1 MSKFLYL
8 AQVQCL
14 VMFTLKI
21 ILKNVQKLNVCHHYV
36 QNVFQSGAGQE
47 AMLLASKVS
56 LDLHYGHNVNYL
68 VNDKSLSENSNVC
81 TGNSPPFSHV
91 LFNYVCEKS
100 DLFSKQEHSRERSTR
115 SDEFSIE
122 DAKDA
127 SVSYIK
133 KLWEAIDSRLCF
145 TDISNSP
152 CAFSE
157 APAESIFSVYANVTC
172 AREKMTI
179 AHAVGLTRIAVHGPP
194 PATTPS
200 AMLAKEALKNVK
212 SSFGERFCT
221 KLWFKGCTSSTLKAL
236 KNKTWDW

>member
-1 MSKFLYL
+1 
-8 AQVQCL
+8 
-14 VMFTLKI
+14 MFTLKI
-21 ILKNVQKLNVCHHYV
+21 ILKNVQKLNVSHHYV

-56 LDLHYGHNVNYL
+56 LDLHYRHNVNYL

-127 SVSYIK
+127 SVSYK
-133 KLWEAIDSRLCF
+133 KNYGKPLIHDCVSL
-145 TDISNSP
+145 T
-152 CAFSE
+152 
-157 APAESIFSVYANVTC
+157 SVILPVLSVKLQLRAYSVS
-172 AREKMTI
+172 MQ
-179 AHAVGLTRIAVHGPP
+179 
-194 PATTPS
+194 
-200 AMLAKEALKNVK
+200 MLLVQGKK
-212 SSFGERFCT
+212 
-221 KLWFKGCTSSTLKAL
+221 
-236 KNKTWDW
+236 